1 MSAHMKTCLVLVAA
15 LAACGSTSK
24 PAAEPA
30 PAPAPVEPATP
41 VAVGSAAGSGTGSA
55 APATGSAAETGSAA
69 PAAGSAAEAGS
80 AAAAPAEVEYAKLD
94 GKLYKDLDKK
104 GRAEFMKK
112 LVLPKAKELFAAFDP
127 KMGEVTCKTCHGDG
141 VKDHSFKMPNPKIKQ
156 LPGTEKAFVEW
167 VHQNPDEAKWAGFM
181 AEKLEPAMGQLLGRT
196 VFDPRTKTGE
206 LSCGTCHVMAK

>member
-1 MSAHMKTCLVLVAA
+1 MSADMKTCLVLVAA
-15 LAACGSTSK
+15 LAACGSKSK

-30 PAPAPVEPATP
+30 PPPPAPAPSEPATP
-41 VAVGSAAGSGTGSA
+41 VAVGSAAGSDMGSA
-55 APATGSAAETGSAA
+55 S
-69 PAAGSAAEAGS
+69 AAGSAAEAGS

-181 AEKLEPAMGQLLGRT
+181 SEKLEPAMGQLLGMT
-196 VFDPRTKTGE
+196 VFDPRTGKGD
-206 LSCGTCHVMAK
+206 LSCGACHVMKK

>member
-1 MSAHMKTCLVLVAA
+1 MSADMKTCLVLVAA
-15 LAACGSTSK
+15 LAACGSKSK

-30 PAPAPVEPATP
+30 PAPAPGSAASEPATP
-41 VAVGSAAGSGTGSA
+41 VAVGSAAGSDRGSA
-55 APATGSAAETGSAA
+55 APEAGGAAM
-69 PAAGSAAEAGS
+69 AGS

-156 LPGTEKAFVEW
+156 LPGTEKEFVEW

-181 AEKLEPAMGQLLGRT
+181 SQQLEPAMGQLLGRT
-196 VFDPRTKTGE
+196 VFDPRTGKGE
-206 LSCGTCHVMAK
+206 LSCQTCHVMKK

>member
-1 MSAHMKTCLVLVAA
+1 MSADMKTCLVLVAA
-15 LAACGSTSK
+15 LAACGSKSK

-30 PAPAPVEPATP
+30 PAPAPAPSEPATP
-41 VAVGSAAGSGTGSA
+41 VAVGSAAGSDMGSA
-55 APATGSAAETGSAA
+55 S
-69 PAAGSAAEAGS
+69 AAGSAAEAGS

-112 LVLPKAKELFAAFDP
+112 LVLPRAKELFAAFDP

-156 LPGTEKAFVEW
+156 LPGTETAFVEW

-181 AEKLEPAMGQLLGRT
+181 SEKLEPAMGQLLGRT

-206 LSCGTCHVMAK
+206 LSCGTCHVMKK

>member
-1 MSAHMKTCLVLVAA
+1 MSRDMKTCLVLVAA
-15 LAACGSTSK
+15 LAACGSKSK

-30 PAPAPVEPATP
+30 PPPPAPSEPATP
-41 VAVGSAAGSGTGSA
+41 VAVGSAAGSDMGSA
-55 APATGSAAETGSAA
+55 S
-69 PAAGSAAEAGS
+69 AAGSAAEAGS

-141 VKDHSFKMPNPKIKQ
+141 VKDHSFKMPNPKIKE
-156 LPGTEKAFVEW
+156 LPGTEKGFIEW

-181 AEKLEPAMGQLLGRT
+181 SQQLEPAMGQLLGRT
-196 VFDPRTKTGE
+196 VFDPRTGKGE
-206 LSCGTCHVMAK
+206 LSCGTCHVMKK

>member
-1 MSAHMKTCLVLVAA
+1 MKTCLVLVAA
-15 LAACGSTSK
+15 LAACGSKSK

-41 VAVGSAAGSGTGSA
+41 VAVGSAAGSDM
-55 APATGSAAETGSAA
+55 GSAA

-80 AAAAPAEVEYAKLD
+80 AAAPAEVEYAKLD

-112 LVLPKAKELFAAFDP
+112 LVLPRAKELFAAFDP

-141 VKDHSFKMPNPKIKQ
+141 VKDHTFKMPNPKIKQ
-156 LPGTEKAFVEW
+156 LPGTEQAFVEW

-181 AEKLEPAMGQLLGRT
+181 SEKLEPAMGQLLGRT

-206 LSCGTCHVMAK
+206 LSCQTCHVMKK